1 MHAADASAEP
11 SAEGRAVAPSF
22 QVHAYAPAPR
32 ILGAV
37 LQVLLVADLL
47 YLSQLIVFDT
57 FTGAL
62 NPTPPAL
69 AGWLALLAL
78 VLFGLLQLL
87 RWLSAAT
94 FFVEPERF
102 VLERRGDRF
111 EIPLSSVASLQLW
124 RVPLPGAGLSLR
136 MKSGRS
142 FQYSPQVSDPL
153 PLLEA
158 LGRHNPELSAT
169 VHPSLAAFAHAR
181 AVIVRRRW
189 YHLAFKF
196 VLFPLLPAGVMFRA
210 NQYITYGGAFGQY
223 QMYGLGPYLQSLG
236 TYWTFFTAVLVL
248 LAALWRVPSELIA
261 FIGAWLSPPRARGVR
276 RFVEVANAVLYY
288 VGFPA
293 LMAARFFL

>member
-11 SAEGRAVAPSF
+11 SADGRIIAPRF
-22 QVHAYAPAPR
+22 QVHAYGRVPR

-47 YLSQLIVFDT
+47 SLSLLIVFDT

-62 NPTPPAL
+62 NPTPPAQ

-78 VLFGLLQLL
+78 VLFGLLQIL
-87 RWLSAAT
+87 RWFSAAT
-94 FFVEPERF
+94 FLVEPERL

-111 EIPLSSVASLQLW
+111 EIPLSSVVSIQPW
-124 RVPLPGAGLSLR
+124 RLPLPGAGLSLR
-136 MKSGRS
+136 MKSGRT

-169 VHPSLAAFAHAR
+169 ARPSLTAFAHAR
-181 AVIVRRRW
+181 AMIVRQRW

-196 VLFPLLPAGVMFRA
+196 VLFPLLPAGIMFRA
-210 NQYITYGGAFGQY
+210 NQYITYGGPFGQY

-248 LAALWRVPSELIA
+248 LAVLLRVPSELIA
-261 FIGAWLSPPRARGVR
+261 FIGAWLSPPHARGVR

-293 LMAARFFL
+293 FMAARFFL